1 MDFSRKLK
9 GLAWEMRPWQWYKQ
23 VIVFIPLVFS
33 GQFLMV
39 ESFFDTLASALA
51 FSLVAGANYVLNDIS
66 DREEDRKH
74 PIKKNRPIASGLIGV
89 RSGMILSILSFI
101 AGFYVAYSVNNLVL
115 AVIVFYLL
123 QNLAYSYRLK
133 EILFVDITVIAVGFV
148 LRAVA
153 GVFAISSSLSP
164 WLIICTFLAALLLA
178 IGKRKEELIRNGSES
193 RGVLEEYSEELID
206 KIALMVASILLMSY
220 SLYTFSGAERFMM
233 ATIPFALIGVFRYFY
248 LLGDGVA
255 SDPANMIKDR
265 YFAVNL
271 LLWAISIILIL
282 YLDLSRMIGRAV

>member
-33 GQFLMV
+33 GQFLIA
-39 ESFFDTLASALA
+39 ESFYNTFASALA

-74 PIKKNRPIASGLIGV
+74 PIKKKRPIASGLISV

-101 AGFYVAYSVNNLVL
+101 AGFYVAYSVNTLVL

-133 EILFVDITVIAVGFV
+133 EILFIDITVIAVGFV

-153 GVFAISSSLSP
+153 GVFAISSILSP

-193 RGVLEEYSEELID
+193 REVLEEYSEELID
-206 KIALMVASILLMSY
+206 KIALMVASIMLMSY
-220 SLYTFSGAERFMM
+220 SLYTFSGAEGFMM
-233 ATIPFALIGVFRYFY
+233 VTIPFALIGVFRYFY

-282 YLDLSRMIGRAV
+282 YLDLSHMIGMVV